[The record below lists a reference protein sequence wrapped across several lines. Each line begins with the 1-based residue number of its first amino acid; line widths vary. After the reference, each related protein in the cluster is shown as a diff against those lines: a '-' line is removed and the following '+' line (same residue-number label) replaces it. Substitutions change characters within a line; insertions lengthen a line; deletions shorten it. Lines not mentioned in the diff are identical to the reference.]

1 MEERDMY
8 NIYEKGFLIQQSELP
23 TFEVEDRT
31 SYHSF
36 VYEPDFGKARAV
48 MVQPDDGSDQF
59 HANIEGREP
68 YDWLERTVEI
78 RRI

>member
-1 MEERDMY
+1 MNYIIKEEGMP
-8 NIYEKGFLIQQSELP
+8 IQQAELP

-36 VYEPDFGKARAV
+36 VYEPDFAKARAV
-48 MVQPDDGSDQF
+48 MVQPDDGSDPF

-78 RRI
+78 EVVDNF